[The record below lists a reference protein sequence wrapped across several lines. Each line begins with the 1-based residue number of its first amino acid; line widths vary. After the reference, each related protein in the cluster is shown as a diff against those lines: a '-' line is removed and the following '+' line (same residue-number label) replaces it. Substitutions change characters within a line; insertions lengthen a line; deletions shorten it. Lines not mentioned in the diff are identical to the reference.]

1 MNCIQCKAETVNDKV
16 RCSTCADAHRIKVRE
31 YYYAKKHGVAPPSTE
46 GLTKGMRSPI
56 RDRIS
61 ELLSDGVP
69 RSAVA
74 IAKAIDWKSATSITK
89 TLGDIKNSLAAR
101 SDKWKLKKVKLG
113 VSPRHGTEWQIIN
126 RHEDEQD

>member
-16 RCSTCADAHRIKVRE
+16 RCEPCAESHRIKVRE

-56 RDRIS
+56 RDRII

-69 RSAVA
+69 RSAVD

-126 RHEDEQD
+126 RHEDDQD